1 MYVCMYAE
9 ALSECNTIIFLKVG
23 RALWDELMY
32 SETTHKFLSFCA
44 MLSGFMALKHF
55 ELTIY

>member
-1 MYVCMYAE
+1 MYAE